1 MSRFGFVFLLLIASV
16 AARASEPLAPDYL
29 QCVNKGD
36 GEVIRAEITRD
47 ASGAY
52 FGQAKLF
59 DDSGRL
65 LCSNRPSP
73 IESHWRRDQH
83 GIRKPAAQP
92 WHPSGFHG
100 RRSAAF
106 WRQPRRKS
114 GKIQDRLGR
123 FLLKHR
129 NGLLDGR
136 SELQLKA
143 SMTAYFWCLLGLL
156 IACSIS
162 GRTLVTRFVARVWP

>member
-65 LCSNRPSP
+65 YAQTDRVPLNRTGDETSTVFASPLRNPGILRVFMVVVQPLSGANPGENPARFKIVSGDFFSNTGT
-73 IESHWRRDQH
+73 D
-83 GIRKPAAQP
+83 
-92 WHPSGFHG
+92 F
-100 RRSAAF
+100 
-106 WRQPRRKS
+106 
-114 GKIQDRLGR
+114 
-123 FLLKHR
+123 
-129 NGLLDGR
+129 
-136 SELQLKA
+136 
-143 SMTAYFWCLLGLL
+143 SMGEANCN
-156 IACSIS
+156 
-162 GRTLVTRFVARVWP
+162 